1 MGDQLIP
8 YMALAGSSSI
18 KTAELTQHALTNI
31 HITEKFIDK
40 KFQVDGIIGEAAV
53 IMVD

>member
-31 HITEKFIDK
+31 HITEKFIHK
-40 KFQVDGIIGEAAV
+40 KFRVDGSIGEIAE
-53 IMVD
+53 IKVD